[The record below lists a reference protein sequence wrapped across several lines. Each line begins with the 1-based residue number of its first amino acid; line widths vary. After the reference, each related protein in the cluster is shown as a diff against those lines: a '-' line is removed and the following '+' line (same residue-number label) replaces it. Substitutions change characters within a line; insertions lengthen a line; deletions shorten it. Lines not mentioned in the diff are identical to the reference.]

1 MARTTGDVAPG
12 PCALGT
18 LLERAAASWHDR
30 PCVTV
35 RREDPLVR
43 RRSGAAAA
51 TRAGALY
58 EAGLRQGDRI
68 ALALPT
74 GRELVEL
81 ILGGAWLG
89 AALVPLST
97 ELRRPQFEHALERT
111 QPQALVLAPRVTGE
125 LAGLQHLV
133 PRVWSTTDTAELAP
147 VPVRGSPLPPAQVD
161 PRDPFAILMTSGT
174 TGPSK
179 GVVCPHS
186 QFWWWGV
193 NTAAVLDVS
202 GDDVLHTTLPLTHTN
217 ALNTLVQGLIHG
229 AHVVLE
235 ERFSASRFW
244 ERVVDSGATVTYI
257 LGAMASILARRDPSP
272 RDRAHRVRVALAPAT
287 PAPLWP
293 VFEARFGIRLVEGHG
308 MTETNLCIGPRDGVQ
323 RPGWMGRTMPGFAAR
338 VIDRSG
344 DRRARR

>member
-35 RREDPLVR
+35 GGKTLSFADA
-43 RRSGAAAA
+43 GAAAA

-89 AALVPLST
+89 RRSSPQRGAAPAARDMLADAAPGT
-97 ELRRPQFEHALERT
+97 RCTAARRTAGDR
-111 QPQALVLAPRVTGE
+111 E

-244 ERVVDSGATVTYI
+244 ERVVDSA
-257 LGAMASILARRDPSP
+257 P
-272 RDRAHRVRVALAPAT
+272 R
-287 PAPLWP
+287 
-293 VFEARFGIRLVEGHG
+293 
-308 MTETNLCIGPRDGVQ
+308 
-323 RPGWMGRTMPGFAAR
+323 
-338 VIDRSG
+338 
-344 DRRARR
+344 